1 MDTYKKYKLN
11 SVEISIVNCVL
22 SPVTVYVFP

>member
-22 SPVTVYVFP
+22 STVTVYVFP